1 MSARLR
7 ASPSPCT
14 LPPTVRLLHTVAIPD
29 APWPH
34 KCNAR
39 PLHHRDQAFYRAV
52 LLLLIL
58 APQHRPTQR
67 TARCRSNKRDF
78 QPDSMVSMC
87 SMCAWATLCQRRA
100 AEYRRNTCN
109 SIDAPSAHGPP
120 PLKFPCRNGK
130 KKKKSEMQVS
140 LLETDSDPAADDLLI
155 HVLNRLSCPLDQ
167 KLRAFKMHTK
177 VGARS

>member
-1 MSARLR
+1 M
-7 ASPSPCT
+7 
-14 LPPTVRLLHTVAIPD
+14 AIPD
-29 APWPH
+29 APCPR

-87 SMCAWATLCQRRA
+87 SMCAWATLGQRRA

-130 KKKKSEMQVS
+130 KKKNLRCK
-140 LLETDSDPAADDLLI
+140 LLYRRRIPTRPPMIYSY
-155 HVLNRLSCPLDQ
+155 
-167 KLRAFKMHTK
+167 MHTC
-177 VGARS
+177 SQ

>member
-1 MSARLR
+1 MTPAGGAKTSAGS
-7 ASPSPCT
+7 AAPPSAPAEAEATSAHCGDPWCT
-14 LPPTVRLLHTVAIPD
+14 M
-29 APWPH
+29 APQV
-34 KCNAR
+34 CNAR

-78 QPDSMVSMC
+78 QPDSMVNMY

-130 KKKKSEMQVS
+130 KKKN
-140 LLETDSDPAADDLLI
+140 L
-155 HVLNRLSCPLDQ
+155 RC
-167 KLRAFKMHTK
+167 KLVR
-177 VGARS
+177 